1 MLEQQGLR
9 PNVIVIDPPRKGCDQ
24 SLIKTISR
32 MAPDRVVYVS
42 CDPATLARYLKWF
55 TEEGYMPQEVTPV
68 DMFPRTAHVET
79 VVKLVRK
86 TPDAHVDLGINMDE
100 LDLTT
105 SEAKATYQK
114 IKDYI
119 KKEYDMTVSSLYI
132 AQVKQKYGI
141 IERDCYNKPKNE

>member
-1 MLEQQGLR
+1 M
-9 PNVIVIDPPRKGCDQ
+9 
-24 SLIKTISR
+24 
-32 MAPDRVVYVS
+32 
-42 CDPATLARYLKWF
+42 
-55 TEEGYMPQEVTPV
+55 
-68 DMFPRTAHVET
+68 ET

-105 SEAKATYQK
+105 SEAKAPYQK